1 MLTFFGVASA
11 AALVVLMFW
20 TDDGVLGR
28 RLSRALERE
37 RRKKKYGEI
46 IAENE
51 ARIERVARQV
61 RAMVPQPRPAHP
73 HLEAA
78 E

>member
-1 MLTFFGVASA
+1 MLTFIGAASVVAFIG
-11 AALVVLMFW
+11 LMFW
-20 TDDGVLGR
+20 TDDSVLGR

-46 IAENE
+46 IAQDE
-51 ARIERVARQV
+51 ARIECVV
-61 RAMVPQPRPAHP
+61 EGIRAMIPQSQRAF
-73 HLEAA
+73 LEAA